1 PHWPCPANNLHAL
14 TGLNGHIGFLGN
26 HPGLAAI
33 QTDRNFQPPF
43 ALNTLFYRIACQAT
57 QQGTTHS
64 RQNFTAPA
72 PDASGR
78 SPATVTPGHRAPAR
92 SPVGLDGIRSPPFD
106 GAMAYD
112 LVTLGLAVG
121 LHLT

>member
-1 PHWPCPANNLHAL
+1 YTTLFRSVAVAVLPACGFGLKRGNPHWPCPPNNLHAL

-72 PDASGR
+72 PNGTGR
-78 SPATVTPGHRAPAR
+78 SEERRVGKECRPLGAR
-92 SPVGLDGIRSPPFD
+92 ER
-106 GAMAYD
+106 
-112 LVTLGLAVG
+112 
-121 LHLT
+121 